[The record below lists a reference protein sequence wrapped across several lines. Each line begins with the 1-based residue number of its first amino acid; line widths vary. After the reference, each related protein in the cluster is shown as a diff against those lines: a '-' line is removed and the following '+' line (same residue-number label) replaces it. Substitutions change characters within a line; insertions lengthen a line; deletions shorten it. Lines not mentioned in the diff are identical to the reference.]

1 MALAEAAAAEA
12 EALDLYPLS
21 TQALTVL
28 AMALAFG
35 GDVDGERRAH
45 EAKLAMVRAKGDL
58 ARTADVLN
66 TLAEIALDDGDGEGA
81 HAFAVEALGDRR
93 SNACRPWRATP
104 RSRWRALPSSEA
116 MSPMAAR
123 RLAEALDQSDRLGQ
137 TLAVAQCLR
146 VGGCLAA
153 ARGEADTAV
162 GCSRRRRRLSPS
174 PGGGDVPPEQDL
186 AAALAEARTLAGRTG
201 CPARL
206 DAGLRACP
214 SPRSAAQ
221 LTLSSCSAGSARP
234 A

>member
-1 MALAEAAAAEA
+1 MALAEAAASEA

-35 GDVDGERRAH
+35 GDFEGERRAH

-81 HAFAVEALGDRR
+81 HAFAVEALGVAGQRLPTVARD
-93 SNACRPWRATP
+93 AGDH
-104 RSRWRALPSSEA
+104 RWRALPSSEA
-116 MSPMAAR
+116 MSPMARR

-146 VGGCLAA
+146 VGGCVAA

-162 GCSRRRRRLSPS
+162 ELVRGGAEPVAVTRRRRRTSRAGPRGDA
-174 PGGGDVPPEQDL
+174 GGGPD
-186 AAALAEARTLAGRTG
+186 RAGRTG

-206 DAGLRACP
+206 DPGLRAAA
-214 SPRSAAQ
+214 SPRSAG
-221 LTLSSCSAGSARP
+221 SWPSCSAGSASP